1 MGLGDLYGIVMGQK
15 ALGEMND
22 AFEKTKKLA
31 EDKRRW
37 DTEMGYK
44 NRALD
49 MEHPSLE
56 SEAQDIQKVRGMG
69 GTALEDILRLR
80 GKDTDTELSDKHALT
95 GAQIGWLGT
104 QATQLPIKN
113 QNDAIDKTDATTAKN
128 EKDYLN
134 FTINAEKLNKPTNP
148 YDPTTG
154 GMFDKN
160 MFEQLDPNTR
170 GNLMRKPGESVEQYK
185 DHLSKIDAMVAEM
198 PNSLQK
204 AKLERAL
211 THIKRTQSDLF
222 TNEFNQNAAPEKG
235 LLESLG
241 F

>member
-1 MGLGDLYGIVMGQK
+1 MGLGDLYGMVMGQK
-15 ALGEMND
+15 ALGGMND

-56 SEAQDIQKVRGMG
+56 SEAQDIEKVRGMG
-69 GTALEDILRLR
+69 GTALEDVLRMK
-80 GKDTDTELSDKHALT
+80 GKDTDTELGDKSALT
-95 GAQIGWLGT
+95 RAQVAWLNAQSGN
-104 QATQLPIKN
+104 LPIKT
-113 QNDAIDKTDATTAKN
+113 QIEAEYKSGMGQEKSD
-128 EKDYLN
+128 KDYLN
-134 FTINAEKLNKPTNP
+134 FTTRAEQLNKPTNP

-185 DHLSKIDAMVAEM
+185 DHLSKIDAMVTEM